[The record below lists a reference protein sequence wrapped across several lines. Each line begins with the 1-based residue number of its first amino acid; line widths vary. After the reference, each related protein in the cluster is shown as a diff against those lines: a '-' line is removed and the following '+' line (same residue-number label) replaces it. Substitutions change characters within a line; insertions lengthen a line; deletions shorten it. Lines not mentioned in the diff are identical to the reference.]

1 MTLVQLPLKAPTPQ
15 AWVEVVLGDFD
26 TFLKDHAS
34 CERKAAALCLSF
46 IAKYS
51 EHPFLAEPMVAL
63 AREELDHF
71 AQVYRLITRRGLTLG
86 LDERDPYV
94 NALLKV
100 MRPQPAERLLDR
112 LIVSGLI
119 EARGYE
125 RFLMLAD
132 ALEDPEL
139 KDFYETLGRA
149 EAGHYRVFLRIAE
162 RLYPAA
168 AVEQAV
174 ERLATEEARLMLA
187 SDLRP
192 AVH

>member
-1 MTLVQLPLKAPTPQ
+1 MFDINLPLKAPTPQ
-15 AWVEVVLGDFD
+15 AWTEVVLSAFD
-26 TFLKDHAS
+26 TFLLDHAS

-51 EHPFLAEPMVAL
+51 DFPFVAEPMVTL

-71 AQVYRLITRRGLTLG
+71 GQVYRLITRRGLKLG

-94 NALLKV
+94 NTLLSV
-100 MRPQPAERLLDR
+100 MRSNPEERLLDR
-112 LIVSGLI
+112 LVVSGLI

-125 RFLMLAD
+125 RFLLLAE
-132 ALEDPEL
+132 ALTDPEL

-149 EAGHYRVFLRIAE
+149 EAGHYRVFIRIAE
-162 RLYPAA
+162 RMYPKGE
-168 AVEQAV
+168 VERAV
-174 ERLATEEARLMLA
+174 ERLATKESEIMLA
-187 SDLRP
+187 SALRP